1 VRELMNASDLALHT
15 IQDELR
21 KLRAVGLLTSWSNGY
36 HRFYRA
42 NRDHAMHSLLVRI
55 VQVSETLPCT
65 THSALRR
72 PRSAHTRQKRN
83 STQIAVDAGRSA
95 TELEFVLASGPDST
109 ALSRLVSRRK
119 PCLRLPQVRTRGET
133 TDSDLRASPE
143 TPISF
148 TLMVHHI
155 VLYKLKP
162 EVTPARV
169 EAMMMNTRMQLL
181 KIPEVLSIKCGKRI
195 DPELPWPF
203 FIAIDFESMDKYAIF
218 REDPIF
224 VKFIEEVIKPNTED
238 SLDLDFEMDPGKDVR
253 FS

>member
-1 VRELMNASDLALHT
+1 METRVGHSRKTDKTDIRDLM
-15 IQDELR
+15 R
-21 KLRAVGLLTSWSNGY
+21 FLRALLSKPYISSNY
-36 HRFYRA
+36 S
-42 NRDHAMHSLLVRI
+42 HSTRVASPRLTDSHQFRW
-55 VQVSETLPCT
+55 TALPIC
-65 THSALRR
+65 AKPCQLAAPVWFRR
-72 PRSAHTRQKRN
+72 P
-83 STQIAVDAGRSA
+83 
-95 TELEFVLASGPDST
+95 
-109 ALSRLVSRRK
+109 
-119 PCLRLPQVRTRGET
+119 
-133 TDSDLRASPE
+133 TDSDLRALSE

-148 TLMVHHI
+148 TLMVHHV

-181 KIPEVLSIKCGKRI
+181 KIPEVLNIKCGKRI

-218 REDPIF
+218 REDPVF
-224 VKFIEEVIKPNTED
+224 VKFMEEVIKPNTED